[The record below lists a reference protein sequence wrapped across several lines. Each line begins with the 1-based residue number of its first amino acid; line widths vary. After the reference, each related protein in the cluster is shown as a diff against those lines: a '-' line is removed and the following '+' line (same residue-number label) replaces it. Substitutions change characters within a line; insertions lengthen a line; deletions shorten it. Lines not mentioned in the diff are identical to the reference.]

1 MLASVEPAC
10 QTILYQVRSQVN
22 SNSQGS
28 FVSRI
33 QKIPKLELC
42 FLLTFQ
48 FRLFEC
54 IGDMRKGSPHDYTT
68 KIRCL
73 QQPTRQSRTGEPYER
88 DSLHRIRRTQEDY
101 Q

>member
-22 SNSQGS
+22 SSSQGS

-42 FLLTFQ
+42 FL
-48 FRLFEC
+48 
-54 IGDMRKGSPHDYTT
+54 
-68 KIRCL
+68 
-73 QQPTRQSRTGEPYER
+73 
-88 DSLHRIRRTQEDY
+88 
-101 Q
+101 